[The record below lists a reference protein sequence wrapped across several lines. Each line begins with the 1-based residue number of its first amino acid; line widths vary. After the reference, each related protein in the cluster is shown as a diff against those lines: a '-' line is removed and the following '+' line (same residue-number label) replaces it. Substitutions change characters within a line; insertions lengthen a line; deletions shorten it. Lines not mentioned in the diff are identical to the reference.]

1 MLSWYEIVIT
11 KWDNQGK
18 NIIIIYFMVKLKFLR
33 IFINVTIENKILYN
47 LDDMIIYLFFWKEI
61 PFFLN
66 KRRRESKNSDN
77 QVKDPSKSQTFHSK
91 YSGKGKKYADLKG
104 NISIKCLNK
113 LF

>member
-1 MLSWYEIVIT
+1 
-11 KWDNQGK
+11 
-18 NIIIIYFMVKLKFLR
+18 MVKLKFLR

-47 LDDMIIYLFFWKEI
+47 LEDMIIYFFFKRNTI
-61 PFFLN
+61 FLN

>member
-1 MLSWYEIVIT
+1 MIWNCDHKMGQSRQKHNYYIFYGKVKIPTYFYKRYYWKQNIVQPRGY
-11 KWDNQGK
+11 D
-18 NIIIIYFMVKLKFLR
+18 YLPFFLKR
-33 IFINVTIENKILYN
+33 NTI
-47 LDDMIIYLFFWKEI
+47 
-61 PFFLN
+61 FLN